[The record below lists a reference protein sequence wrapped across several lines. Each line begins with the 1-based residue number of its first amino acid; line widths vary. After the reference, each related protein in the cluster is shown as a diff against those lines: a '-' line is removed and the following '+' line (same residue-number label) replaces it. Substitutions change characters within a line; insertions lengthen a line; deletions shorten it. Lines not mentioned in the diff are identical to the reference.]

1 MKKRVEGL
9 LQQALEK
16 ALQRGEL
23 KTTSLPPLIL
33 EVPKDSSFGDLA
45 CPVALGLSRGERRAP
60 RAIAETILAHIEDPD
75 GYLSRIEIAGPGY
88 INLTFSPKFW
98 AQCLAQIEAPSFG
111 PPAFGN
117 GLRVLVEFVSA
128 NPTGPLTVGHGRNAV
143 LGDAVARLLEAT
155 GHRVTREYYFNNAGR
170 QMKLLGESVKAR
182 YLEQLGDAVEFPE
195 EGYQGQ
201 YIREIAAQVHRD
213 QGDALRE
220 EPATGAFKAA
230 AEKAIFADIESTL
243 RRLAIR
249 FDSYFNEDTLYRDGR
264 IDAVLKKLRER
275 DLAFDRDGAVWL
287 RSEVLGLDKDRVLV
301 KSSGEPAYRLPDI
314 AYHEEKYGRSF
325 DRIVDVLGAD
335 HIAEHED
342 VRVTLHAL
350 GYDVG
355 RLAAIIY
362 QFVTLTRGGAQV
374 KMSTRKA
381 EYVTVD
387 ELIDEK
393 VKVREAKKY
402 GVNPTSTDI
411 DRAYANMGARMGM
424 SSEQLTKSLGSQGI
438 RPDTIKSRLKADL
451 VWGSLVRGRFKES
464 LLVSDR
470 DVNEA
475 LKNSG
480 DDQSKMEG
488 FEYQMRPVV
497 LIVPRGA
504 TASMVEARRNEANAL
519 RERVQSCAEIIR
531 TVKVMR
537 NATIRET
544 VTKTSTDL
552 PPPLRDLL
560 DKTAVGHLT
569 PPEMTRQGVE
579 MVAVC
584 GKKVTSV
591 DTPKKKEIREKMFA
605 DKYEKRSKSYLESI
619 RKSAMI
625 EYRESRP

>member
-1 MKKRVEGL
+1 MVN
-9 LQQALEK
+9 
-16 ALQRGEL
+16 GEPI
-23 KTTSLPPLIL
+23 TTL
-33 EVPKDSSFGDLA
+33 
-45 CPVALGLSRGERRAP
+45 
-60 RAIAETILAHIEDPD
+60 
-75 GYLSRIEIAGPGY
+75 
-88 INLTFSPKFW
+88 
-98 AQCLAQIEAPSFG
+98 
-111 PPAFGN
+111 
-117 GLRVLVEFVSA
+117 
-128 NPTGPLTVGHGRNAV
+128 
-143 LGDAVARLLEAT
+143 
-155 GHRVTREYYFNNAGR
+155 
-170 QMKLLGESVKAR
+170 
-182 YLEQLGDAVEFPE
+182 
-195 EGYQGQ
+195 
-201 YIREIAAQVHRD
+201 
-213 QGDALRE
+213 
-220 EPATGAFKAA
+220 
-230 AEKAIFADIESTL
+230 DIEQRSRLIKISTHKSPA
-243 RRLAIR
+243 RQ
-249 FDSYFNEDTLYRDGR
+249 
-264 IDAVLKKLRER
+264 
-275 DLAFDRDGAVWL
+275 
-287 RSEVLGLDKDRVLV
+287 EV
-301 KSSGEPAYRLPDI
+301 I
-314 AYHEEKYGRSF
+314 
-325 DRIVDVLGAD
+325 
-335 HIAEHED
+335 
-342 VRVTLHAL
+342 
-350 GYDVG
+350 
-355 RLAAIIY
+355 
-362 QFVTLTRGGAQV
+362 
-374 KMSTRKA
+374 
-381 EYVTVD
+381 D

-424 SSEQLTKSLGSQGI
+424 SPDQLTKSLGSQGI

-475 LKNSG
+475 LKSSG

-579 MVAVC
+579 MAAVC

-605 DKYEKRSKSYLESI
+605 DKYEKRSKSYLERI

>member
-1 MKKRVEGL
+1 MKMI
-9 LQQALEK
+9 
-16 ALQRGEL
+16 
-23 KTTSLPPLIL
+23 LIL
-33 EVPKDSSFGDLA
+33 RPSSCLA
-45 CPVALGLSRGERRAP
+45 VFAFLSFVSMSSPLRAQ
-60 RAIAETILAHIEDPD
+60 AIAVMV
-75 GYLSRIEIAGPGY
+75 
-88 INLTFSPKFW
+88 
-98 AQCLAQIEAPSFG
+98 
-111 PPAFGN
+111 N
-117 GLRVLVEFVSA
+117 G
-128 NPTGPLTVGHGRNAV
+128 
-143 LGDAVARLLEAT
+143 
-155 GHRVTREYYFNNAGR
+155 
-170 QMKLLGESVKAR
+170 
-182 YLEQLGDAVEFPE
+182 
-195 EGYQGQ
+195 
-201 YIREIAAQVHRD
+201 
-213 QGDALRE
+213 
-220 EPATGAFKAA
+220 EPITTL
-230 AEKAIFADIESTL
+230 DIEQRSRLIKISTHKSPA
-243 RRLAIR
+243 RQ
-249 FDSYFNEDTLYRDGR
+249 
-264 IDAVLKKLRER
+264 
-275 DLAFDRDGAVWL
+275 
-287 RSEVLGLDKDRVLV
+287 EV
-301 KSSGEPAYRLPDI
+301 I
-314 AYHEEKYGRSF
+314 
-325 DRIVDVLGAD
+325 
-335 HIAEHED
+335 
-342 VRVTLHAL
+342 
-350 GYDVG
+350 
-355 RLAAIIY
+355 
-362 QFVTLTRGGAQV
+362 
-374 KMSTRKA
+374 
-381 EYVTVD
+381 D

-424 SSEQLTKSLGSQGI
+424 SPEQLTKSLGSQGI

-475 LKNSG
+475 LKSSG

-519 RERVQSCAEIIR
+519 RERAQSCAEIIR

-537 NATIRET
+537 NATIREPI
-544 VTKTSTDL
+544 TKTSTDL

-605 DKYEKRSKSYLESI
+605 DKYEKRSKSYLERI

>member
-1 MKKRVEGL
+1 MVN
-9 LQQALEK
+9 
-16 ALQRGEL
+16 GEPI
-23 KTTSLPPLIL
+23 TTL
-33 EVPKDSSFGDLA
+33 
-45 CPVALGLSRGERRAP
+45 
-60 RAIAETILAHIEDPD
+60 
-75 GYLSRIEIAGPGY
+75 
-88 INLTFSPKFW
+88 
-98 AQCLAQIEAPSFG
+98 
-111 PPAFGN
+111 
-117 GLRVLVEFVSA
+117 
-128 NPTGPLTVGHGRNAV
+128 
-143 LGDAVARLLEAT
+143 
-155 GHRVTREYYFNNAGR
+155 
-170 QMKLLGESVKAR
+170 
-182 YLEQLGDAVEFPE
+182 
-195 EGYQGQ
+195 
-201 YIREIAAQVHRD
+201 
-213 QGDALRE
+213 
-220 EPATGAFKAA
+220 
-230 AEKAIFADIESTL
+230 DIEQRSRLIKISTHKSPA
-243 RRLAIR
+243 RQ
-249 FDSYFNEDTLYRDGR
+249 
-264 IDAVLKKLRER
+264 
-275 DLAFDRDGAVWL
+275 
-287 RSEVLGLDKDRVLV
+287 EV
-301 KSSGEPAYRLPDI
+301 I
-314 AYHEEKYGRSF
+314 
-325 DRIVDVLGAD
+325 
-335 HIAEHED
+335 
-342 VRVTLHAL
+342 
-350 GYDVG
+350 
-355 RLAAIIY
+355 
-362 QFVTLTRGGAQV
+362 
-374 KMSTRKA
+374 
-381 EYVTVD
+381 D

-424 SSEQLTKSLGSQGI
+424 SPDQLTKSLGSQGI

-475 LKNSG
+475 LKSSG

-605 DKYEKRSKSYLESI
+605 DKYEKRSKSYLERI

>member
-1 MKKRVEGL
+1 MKMILHPRPSNCLAVFAFL
-9 LQQALEK
+9 
-16 ALQRGEL
+16 
-23 KTTSLPPLIL
+23 SFVSMSSPL
-33 EVPKDSSFGDLA
+33 
-45 CPVALGLSRGERRAP
+45 RAQ
-60 RAIAETILAHIEDPD
+60 AIA
-75 GYLSRIEIAGPGY
+75 
-88 INLTFSPKFW
+88 
-98 AQCLAQIEAPSFG
+98 
-111 PPAFGN
+111 
-117 GLRVLVEFVSA
+117 VMV
-128 NPTGPLTVGHGRNAV
+128 
-143 LGDAVARLLEAT
+143 
-155 GHRVTREYYFNNAGR
+155 
-170 QMKLLGESVKAR
+170 
-182 YLEQLGDAVEFPE
+182 
-195 EGYQGQ
+195 
-201 YIREIAAQVHRD
+201 
-213 QGDALRE
+213 
-220 EPATGAFKAA
+220 
-230 AEKAIFADIESTL
+230 
-243 RRLAIR
+243 
-249 FDSYFNEDTLYRDGR
+249 
-264 IDAVLKKLRER
+264 
-275 DLAFDRDGAVWL
+275 
-287 RSEVLGLDKDRVLV
+287 
-301 KSSGEPAYRLPDI
+301 SGEPITTLDIEQRSRLI
-314 AYHEEKYGRSF
+314 K
-325 DRIVDVLGAD
+325 I
-335 HIAEHED
+335 
-342 VRVTLHAL
+342 
-350 GYDVG
+350 
-355 RLAAIIY
+355 
-362 QFVTLTRGGAQV
+362 
-374 KMSTRKA
+374 STHKSPSRQ
-381 EYVTVD
+381 EVID

-591 DTPKKKEIREKMFA
+591 DTPKKKEVREKMFA

>member
-1 MKKRVEGL
+1 MKMTL
-9 LQQALEK
+9 LY
-16 ALQRGEL
+16 RPS
-23 KTTSLPPLIL
+23 SL
-33 EVPKDSSFGDLA
+33 LA
-45 CPVALGLSRGERRAP
+45 VFAF
-60 RAIAETILAHIEDPD
+60 
-75 GYLSRIEIAGPGY
+75 
-88 INLTFSPKFW
+88 LTFVSMNSPLH
-98 AQCLAQIEAPSFG
+98 AQSIAVMV
-111 PPAFGN
+111 N
-117 GLRVLVEFVSA
+117 G
-128 NPTGPLTVGHGRNAV
+128 
-143 LGDAVARLLEAT
+143 
-155 GHRVTREYYFNNAGR
+155 
-170 QMKLLGESVKAR
+170 
-182 YLEQLGDAVEFPE
+182 
-195 EGYQGQ
+195 
-201 YIREIAAQVHRD
+201 
-213 QGDALRE
+213 
-220 EPATGAFKAA
+220 EPITTL
-230 AEKAIFADIESTL
+230 DIEQRSRLIKISTHKSPS
-243 RRLAIR
+243 RQ
-249 FDSYFNEDTLYRDGR
+249 
-264 IDAVLKKLRER
+264 
-275 DLAFDRDGAVWL
+275 
-287 RSEVLGLDKDRVLV
+287 EV
-301 KSSGEPAYRLPDI
+301 I
-314 AYHEEKYGRSF
+314 
-325 DRIVDVLGAD
+325 
-335 HIAEHED
+335 
-342 VRVTLHAL
+342 
-350 GYDVG
+350 
-355 RLAAIIY
+355 
-362 QFVTLTRGGAQV
+362 
-374 KMSTRKA
+374 
-381 EYVTVD
+381 D

-393 VKVREAKKY
+393 VKVKEAKKY

-424 SSEQLTKSLGSQGI
+424 SPEQLTKSLGSQGI

-480 DDQSKMEG
+480 EDQSKIEG
-488 FEYQMRPVV
+488 VEYQMRPVV

-537 NATIRET
+537 NATLRET
-544 VTKTSTDL
+544 ITKTSTDL

-605 DKYEKRSKSYLESI
+605 DKYEKRSKSYLERI